1 MVAAF
6 LHGFVLALGLILPL
20 GVQNFFVFS
29 QGASRSRFVGVL
41 PIVLTASICDTL
53 LITLAVSGVSLLVLG
68 VGWLK
73 TALAVGG
80 TIFLIY
86 MGYLSWKAKP
96 ASSADA
102 EAMPRQTRKLIGY
115 TAMISIL
122 NPHAILDTVG
132 VIGTG
137 SLSYTGAEK
146 LVYAG
151 ACVLVSWLW
160 FLMLA
165 VAGRIV
171 GRQDRTGRFAR
182 VLNKISAIVM
192 WAAAVYLIL
201 SL

>member
-29 QGASRSRFVGVL
+29 QGASRSRFVQAL
-41 PIVLTASICDTL
+41 PIVLTASVCDTL
-53 LITLAVSGVSLLVLG
+53 LIVLAVSGVSLLVLG

-80 TIFLIY
+80 MLFLLY

-102 EAMPRQTRKLIGY
+102 EAMPRHTRKLIGY

-137 SLSYTGAEK
+137 SLSYSGTEK

-160 FLMLA
+160 FLTLA
-165 VAGRIV
+165 AAGRIV

-182 VLNKISAIVM
+182 VLNKISAVVM
-192 WAAAVYLIL
+192 WAAAAYLII